1 MPIAAS
7 MDYLKAIGF
16 VEAVQD
22 SVEVLKVEEPN
33 VAVMKASLQE
43 VSNALDMVAPN
54 HTVKSATTVTK
65 QRSVVEEEEEEK
77 KSDDYPMVEKLSEK
91 QKARMLLEEKQRKEK
106 EEARKHRAKNI
117 ALLKQDNHVRKHDEN
132 WKSGVSAAM
141 AKSGNGIETFRD
153 RHGEGN

>member
-1 MPIAAS
+1 M
-7 MDYLKAIGF
+7 
-16 VEAVQD
+16 QD
-22 SVEVLKVEEPN
+22 SVEVLKVEETN
-33 VAVMKASLQE
+33 VVDMKASLQE
-43 VSNALDMVAPN
+43 VSNALDLVAPN

-65 QRSVVEEEEEEK
+65 QRSVVEEEEK

-91 QKARMLLEEKQRKEK
+91 QKARMLLEEKQRKDK